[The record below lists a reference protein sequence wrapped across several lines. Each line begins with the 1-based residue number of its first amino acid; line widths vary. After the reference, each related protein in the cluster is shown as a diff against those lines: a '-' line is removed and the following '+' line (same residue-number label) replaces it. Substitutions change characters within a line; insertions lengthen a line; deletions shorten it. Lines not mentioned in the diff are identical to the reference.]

1 MPGALAETTVSLAG
15 SRQAAR
21 LSALVN
27 SVADP
32 VDAGI
37 AADRLVE
44 RVNSNDFVVLV
55 DAVLVDPVG
64 LLRTSTTSIPFE
76 LISRVARTFKIR
88 RPPQRRATRSSA
100 VDLNERWNLS
110 WLMPW
115 LTGLP

>member
-55 DAVLVDPVG
+55 DAILVDPVR
-64 LLRTSTTSIPFE
+64 LWTQKLYHQF
-76 LISRVARTFKIR
+76 
-88 RPPQRRATRSSA
+88 RS
-100 VDLNERWNLS
+100 N
-110 WLMPW
+110 
-115 LTGLP
+115 